1 MDLRQLSE
9 FKRLI
14 ENSREI
20 ALVPSLETRGESL
33 FSALALLFSLD
44 NLNRKTSLLLES
56 LPPSIIGLEE
66 AQSWRDKP
74 TIIIN
79 RPSADKIS
87 QIRYNK
93 NNGRVYLHINAHNDS
108 VRAEDVAIAF
118 EPFKNEPDL
127 FICLGFSSSK
137 QIVHPQ
143 FRQRSDR
150 AAVVNIDNHREN
162 ETFGQVNL
170 INPGKPLAEIVANA
184 IKAIDEN
191 LIDQRVS
198 AYLLKGLK
206 LYTSPQE
213 FSNNSCQWIAELVN
227 QEALSYIP
235 NPCTTEDIE
244 QLSLLERSI
253 RKLEFYPAKNL
264 AVLGLPYWENQGL
277 YSNDIIFLI
286 EELKSRLLD
295 LKNLIVLW
303 QPKRSLTQGI
313 VYLDEKDRL
322 KQLSH
327 LYPGQY
333 QESRGLFTVNQPD
346 LSIIKKQLTNYLLSL

>member
-9 FKRLI
+9 FKRLV
-14 ENSREI
+14 ENSREV

-33 FSALALLFSLD
+33 LSALALLFSLD

-56 LPPSIIGLEE
+56 LPPSLVGLE
-66 AQSWRDKP
+66 ASQSWRDKP

-87 QIRYNK
+87 QIRYDK
-93 NNGRVYLHINAHNDS
+93 NNGRVYLRLNTHDNS
-108 VRAEDVAIAF
+108 VRAEDVVMSF
-118 EPFKNEPDL
+118 EPLKNEPDL
-127 FICLGFSSSK
+127 FVCLGFSSSK
-137 QIVHPQ
+137 QILHPQ

-150 AAVVNIDNHREN
+150 AAVINLDNHQEN
-162 ETFGQVNL
+162 EAFGQVNL
-170 INPGKPLAEIVANA
+170 IDPNKPLAEMTANA
-184 IKAIDEN
+184 IKTIDEN

-213 FSNNSCQWIAELVN
+213 FSSHSCRWIAQLVN
-227 QEALSYIP
+227 QDALSYVP
-235 NPCTTEDIE
+235 NPCTTEDAK
-244 QLSLLERSI
+244 QLSLLEKSI
-253 RKLEFYPAKNL
+253 RQLEFYPAKNL
-264 AVLGLPYWENQGL
+264 AVLGLPYRENQGL
-277 YSNDIIFLI
+277 CSEDIIFLI

-295 LKNLIVLW
+295 LKNLAVLW
-303 QPKRSLTQGI
+303 QPERTLTQGV
-313 VYLDEKDRL
+313 VYLDEKGRL

-333 QESRGLFTVNQPD
+333 QESRGLFTINQSE
-346 LSIIKKQLTNYLLSL
+346 LSTTKKQLTNFLLSL